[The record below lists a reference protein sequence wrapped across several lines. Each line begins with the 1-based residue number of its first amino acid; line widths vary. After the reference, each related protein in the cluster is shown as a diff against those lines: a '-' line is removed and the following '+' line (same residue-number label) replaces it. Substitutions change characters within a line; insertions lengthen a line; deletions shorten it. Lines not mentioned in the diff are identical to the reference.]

1 MASDEEVG
9 AVNPRI
15 AVEAEK
21 GRVGGAVESG
31 LLVAE
36 LATPILHFRECSRT
50 HARTLT
56 VSGEKFWFLW
66 TDIWKKMFEGE
77 RGFNGEKS
85 GGVEE

>member
-1 MASDEEVG
+1 MASNEKVG

-21 GRVGGAVESG
+21 GGVGSAVESG

-50 HARTLT
+50 LT

-66 TDIWKKMFEGE
+66 MDIWKKRF
-77 RGFNGEKS
+77 
-85 GGVEE
+85 